1 MLPKVSNHKITYVG
15 LDDRMQARCT
25 CKGKSPIGYR
35 GDCLEWAFSHQRQVD
50 QVRAQLARTPSLK
63 AQQDWFTIQADNPD
77 NPATDRA
84 LWHQLADELEAF
96 VTRTAGPS
104 LNQDRLF

>member
-1 MLPKVSNHKITYVG
+1 VTNHKIRYLG
-15 LDDRMQARCT
+15 LDPNMQAKCACT
-25 CKGKSPIGYR
+25 KVSPIGSR
-35 GDCLEWAFSHQRQVD
+35 GDCQEWGYRHQQEIEKT
-50 QVRAQLARTPSLK
+50 RARLARTPSLK

-77 NPATDRA
+77 NPAPDRA

-96 VTRTAGPS
+96 VARTAGPS